1 MHGKNFVCQLN
12 QGKSVRPPKMNPV
25 PTTVALSVCAVAF
38 KFSYSDNRSY
48 WTRTETGFGCH
59 LSDFF
64 LCAPSHLSSGFLQP
78 TLAFLHQGQFPFS
91 WLNSS
96 CNQELWVTQKEKKK
110 DQKTAPE
117 QSEQKKQEGVG
128 KLRWKLKQRKILKK
142 NKVKYSPESTMN
154 ILIG

>member
-78 TLAFLHQGQFPFS
+78 TLAFLHQSQFPFS

-117 QSEQKKQEGVG
+117 QSEQKRQEGVG

-142 NKVKYSPESTMN
+142 NKVKYSP
-154 ILIG
+154 